1 MPPPT
6 PFIIYTMQDES
17 GWVRYLPDSLNS
29 ENGDLK
35 RMTVEEL
42 TIQSEKGNR
51 QLCVISPKLAL
62 AVIKPERADE
72 SIKPGV
78 RLEGGFHLALVD
90 RQNYTHESLAFAP
103 LGEHLTQLIVQ
114 SKKRKQDTYSCAKG
128 WKELLNY
135 IYELSQSEQTG
146 DKKVKAILDIGPVT
160 DSEGRCYEIVLDWD
174 GNTGTEIYEHIRE
187 LKRLCKA

>member
-1 MPPPT
+1 MPPT
-6 PFIIYTMQDES
+6 PFIVYINKDTN

-51 QLCVISPKLAL
+51 KLCVISPKLAL
-62 AVIKPERADE
+62 AVIKPQHADE

-78 RLEGGFHLALVD
+78 ELDRDFLLLVD
-90 RQNYTHESLAFAP
+90 SCDFTHESIALAP
-103 LGEHLTQLIVQ
+103 YRNSHIQLMVQ
-114 SKKRKQDTYSCAKG
+114 SKKRKQDTTFCSND
-128 WKELLNY
+128 WTRQLNQ

-146 DKKVKAILDIGPVT
+146 DKTVKAILDIGPVPN
-160 DSEGRCYEIVLDWD
+160 SEGRCYEIVLEWNE
-174 GNTGTEIYEHIRE
+174 NTGAEIYEHIRE